1 MKPLRKI
8 LLCSAALLALLSG
21 CGKAQDAQ
29 RPSEPEQTLTIEL
42 PDQRRLHLA
51 AAEEQGAEF
60 TRIFP
65 AQAGSSFKT
74 RIHYVDVTDVRIE
87 VDGKV
92 WYLKNALEEGAISL
106 EEMAYAA
113 KLDAQNGFCQAY
125 ARVRGGVAFVGYRY
139 PEYDLRFLDGAE
151 NTYNAQ
157 QHPTHELYI
166 LSNPYE
172 LRYIADYARE
182 DWGLSFETVEAN
194 ETSVTFDCTQRDGEQ
209 LGMLIA
215 DFCYLFPAQGEE
227 ELTKKPGTD
236 STSVFQPKPELNRDT
251 VTRVTLDW
259 SDIYGPLPAGDYRMR
274 LMVSDVYRPNDENT
288 QVSHLFKKTQGYDIL
303 FTVP

>member
-1 MKPLRKI
+1 MNRLRYV
-8 LLCSAALLALLSG
+8 LLCGAALLTLLSG
-21 CGKAQDAQ
+21 CGKIQDA
-29 RPSEPEQTLTIEL
+29 PVISEPEEALTMDL
-42 PDQRRLHLA
+42 PDGRQLRLT
-51 AAEEQGAEF
+51 AEEEDGAEF

-65 AQAGSSFKT
+65 AQTGSSFKT
-74 RIHYVDVTDVRIE
+74 RVHYVDVTDVRIK

-92 WYLKNALEEGAISL
+92 WYLKNALEEGAVSL

-125 ARVRGGVAFVGYRY
+125 ARARDGVAFVGYRY

-151 NTYNAQ
+151 NTYNAEQ
-157 QHPTHELYI
+157 DPTHELYI
-166 LSNPYE
+166 LPNPYE

-182 DWGLSFETVEAN
+182 DWGLSFETVEAD

-209 LGMLIA
+209 LSMLIA
-215 DFCYLFPAQGEE
+215 DFYYISPAQGEE
-227 ELTKKPGTD
+227 ELPRKPGTD

-259 SDIYGPLPAGDYRMR
+259 SDIYGPLSAGDYRMR
-274 LMVSDVYRPNDENT
+274 LMVSDVYQPNGENT
-288 QVSHLFKKTQGYDIL
+288 QIGHLFDKTQGYDIL